1 MFKKNFERI
10 CAERGVSPTKA
21 VTAIGLSD
29 SAYSGWTDV
38 SVPRKTTL
46 IKLAEYLDVTVDDLL
61 TEKPS
66 DGTVAIQATPQE
78 QELLFAFRHL
88 PPASQ
93 DALLAL
99 VKSYDGAK
107 GGVGDKQQ

>member
-1 MFKKNFERI
+1 MFKSNFARI
-10 CAERGVSPTKA
+10 CAERGVSPSRVLTDL
-21 VTAIGLSD
+21 G
-29 SAYSGWTDV
+29 YSSSVYSEWTETT
-38 SVPRKTTL
+38 VPRNKTVA
-46 IKLAEYLDVTVDDLL
+46 KLAEYLDVTVDDLL

-66 DGTVAIQATPQE
+66 DGTVSIQATPQE

-107 GGVGDKQQ
+107 GSGGDKQ